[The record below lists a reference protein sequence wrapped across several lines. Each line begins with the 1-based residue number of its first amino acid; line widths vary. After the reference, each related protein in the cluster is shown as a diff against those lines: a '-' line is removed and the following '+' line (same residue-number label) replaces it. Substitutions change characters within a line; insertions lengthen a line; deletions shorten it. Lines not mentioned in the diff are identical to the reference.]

1 MCDKMGEKRYKI
13 IYDRDACIG
22 AASCAAIHPDRW
34 QIDPENKAILIKGR
48 KTDKPNIFE
57 REIDDSTIQEDLDAA
72 KSCPVNCIHII
83 DLKTKKQ
90 LI

>member
-1 MCDKMGEKRYKI
+1 MGEAKYKI
-13 IYDRDACIG
+13 IYDRDVCIG
-22 AASCAAIHPDRW
+22 AASCIAVHPERW
-34 QIDPENKAILIKGR
+34 QLDPENKAILIEGK

-57 REIDDSTIQEDLDAA
+57 REIDDSTFQQDMDAA

-83 DLKTKKQ
+83 ELKTNKQ

>member
-1 MCDKMGEKRYKI
+1 MTEAKYKI

-22 AASCAAIHPDRW
+22 AASCVAIHPSRW
-34 QIDPENKAILIKGR
+34 QLDPENKAILIEGKKG
-48 KTDKPNIFE
+48 DKPNIFE
-57 REIDDSTIQEDLDAA
+57 REIDDATFQADLDAA

>member
-1 MCDKMGEKRYKI
+1 MEDAKYKI

-22 AASCAAIHPDRW
+22 AASCIAIHPDRW
-34 QIDPENKAILIKGR
+34 QLDPENKAILVGGK
-48 KTDKPNIFE
+48 KTDKTSVFE
-57 REIDDSTIQEDLDAA
+57 REIDDITFQSDLDAA

-83 DLKTKKQ
+83 ELKTGKQ